1 MLRPFF
7 IVEMPF
13 YIYILKSDSS
23 DKSYIG
29 HSKDLDNRVAEHNNN
44 KNKATRNKGP
54 WRPVFHEVFDSRSD
68 AMKREKHLK
77 TQIGRLELK
86 SKEIL

>member
-1 MLRPFF
+1 
-7 IVEMPF
+7 MPF
-13 YIYILKSDSS
+13 YVYILESESTG
-23 DKSYIG
+23 KSYIG
-29 HSKDLDNRVAEHNNN
+29 HSKDLSNRVAEHNNN

-54 WRPVFHEVFDSRSD
+54 WRLLYHEVFDSRSG

-86 SKEIL
+86 SKHIP